1 MLPLEKIKDQFQI
14 EELYILENLDQMEAF
29 SSRIRYRMIALLTG
43 SPKTAAQLAR
53 EVGVSRPKAHYHLQV
68 LVKVGLAEF
77 VYEKLVNGIMEK
89 YYLGRAHFYSFDKLS
104 EHMAAHPEDTA
115 FSRKLSQLQNDFLLN
130 VLEISRERVTQIQKE
145 DTSTNNY
152 LFDYGCRLTEAQTA
166 QVFQQLGAVS
176 QTIRDFGAQN
186 HALPNYDD
194 LQYYKN
200 IFLML
205 PLLPQSDLVK
215 KSNRA

>member
-1 MLPLEKIKDQFQI
+1 MEKVKDQFQI
-14 EELYILENLDQMEAF
+14 EELYYLENLDQMEAF
-29 SSRIRYRMIALLTG
+29 ASRIRYRMVALLTG

-104 EHMAAHPEDTA
+104 EHTVIHPEDIA
-115 FSRKLSQLQNDFLLN
+115 FSRKMTQLQNDFLLN
-130 VLEISRERVTQIQKE
+130 VLEISRERVVQNQTGDASAK
-145 DTSTNNY
+145 NY
-152 LFDYGCRLTEAQTA
+152 YFDFGCRLTDEQTT
-166 QVFQQLGAVS
+166 QVFQQLDAIS
-176 QTIRDFGAQN
+176 QTIRDFRAQN
-186 HALPNYDD
+186 IKLPNYTD
-194 LQYYKN
+194 LPYYKT
-200 IFLML
+200 ML
-205 PLLPQSDLVK
+205 LIMPLLPQRDVVK